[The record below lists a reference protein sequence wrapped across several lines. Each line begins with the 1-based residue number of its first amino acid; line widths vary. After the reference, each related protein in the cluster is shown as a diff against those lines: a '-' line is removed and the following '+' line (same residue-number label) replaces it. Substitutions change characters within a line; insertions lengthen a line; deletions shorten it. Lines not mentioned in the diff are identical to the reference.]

1 MTQDTAPN
9 AQDDT
14 QMLADAEALAVSLK
28 EKQAEIEGL
37 HARLNNAVASAEAKL
52 AEIDAI
58 LADTKSVQT
67 STKEI
72 AAGITGF
79 QTAAGK
85 HAADAEALLQSIQN
99 ANTKVVAALEAINTQ
114 KTAAE
119 ESATAAEEFS
129 DGAKEAAQICKNLA
143 STAEAVDTRVA
154 SYESKLTEIIKKS
167 EAQLTTITGL
177 LPGAT
182 SAGLAHAFD
191 ERRQTFLKPG
201 NQWQGLFIGSVV
213 AIVVLAGWVLWS
225 SYQLDKLL
233 SWDEISRLWIVR
245 LPVVGA
251 LVWLAI
257 HSSRES
263 ALAKRLEEDYG
274 YKAAIAA
281 SFQGFQKQMAEIG
294 ASAEDNP
301 PLNKLCGDTL
311 MTIASPPG
319 RIYEKHS
326 LTVTPAGEL
335 ATAARSVLS
344 SSGNDA

>member
-1 MTQDTAPN
+1 MTQETGTD
-9 AQDDT
+9 AQNNE
-14 QMLADAEALAVSLK
+14 QLLAGTNDLEAALK
-28 EKQAEIEGL
+28 EKLSEVEDL
-37 HARLNNAVASAEAKL
+37 HTRLNNAVTTAEAKL
-52 AEIDAI
+52 TEINTI
-58 LADTKSVQT
+58 LADTKSLQT
-67 STKEI
+67 STKDVVTEI
-72 AAGITGF
+72 NGF
-79 QTAAGK
+79 QTAATK
-85 HAADAEALLQSIQN
+85 HAGEVEALLQSAQE
-99 ANTKVVAALEAINTQ
+99 ATTKAISALETINTQ

-119 ESATAAEEFS
+119 ESATATEEFS
-129 DGAKEAAQICKNLA
+129 DEAKESAQTCKKLA
-143 STAEAVDTRVA
+143 NTAEAVDTRVA
-154 SYESKLTEIIKKS
+154 AYENQLAELISKSKT
-167 EAQLTTITGL
+167 QLATITGL

-191 ERRQTFLKPG
+191 ERRKTFLKPG
-201 NQWQGLFIGSVV
+201 SRWQKLFVGSVI
-213 AIVVLAGWVLWS
+213 AIVVLAGSALWS
-225 SYQLDKLL
+225 VYKSDTLL
-233 SWDEISRLWIVR
+233 TWDEISRLWIVR
-245 LPVVGA
+245 IPVVGA

-326 LTVTPAGEL
+326 LTVTPTSEL
-335 ATAARSVLS
+335 AAAARSVLPET
-344 SSGNDA
+344 GKD

>member
-1 MTQDTAPN
+1 MTQNTEANVQDN
-9 AQDDT
+9 ARL
-14 QMLADAEALAVSLK
+14 LADAEAFAVSLK
-28 EKQAEIEGL
+28 EKQVEIAEL
-37 HARLNNAVASAEAKL
+37 HARLNNAVATAEARL
-52 AEIDAI
+52 AEIDTI
-58 LADTKSVQT
+58 LADTKSLQT
-67 STKEI
+67 SSKEI
-72 AAGITGF
+72 AEAVTGS
-79 QTAAGK
+79 QTASAKSAGEVEELLK
-85 HAADAEALLQSIQN
+85 RAQEAT
-99 ANTKVVAALEAINTQ
+99 TKAVAALEAINTQ

-119 ESATAAEEFS
+119 ESATATEEFC
-129 DGAKEAAQICKNLA
+129 DEAKEAAQACKKLA

-154 SYESKLTEIIKKS
+154 AYESKLTEIIKKS
-167 EAQLTTITGL
+167 ESQLTTITGL

-191 ERRQTFLKPG
+191 ERRKTFLKPG
-201 NQWQGLFIGSVV
+201 AHWQYWFVGSVV
-213 AIVVLAGWVLWS
+213 VIVLLAGSALLS
-225 SYQLDKLL
+225 AYLSDAPL

-245 LPVVGA
+245 IPVVGA

-301 PLNKLCGDTL
+301 PLNQLCGDTL

-319 RIYEKHS
+319 RIYEKHG
-326 LTVTPAGEL
+326 LAVTPTSEL
-335 ATAARSVLS
+335 AAAAKSVIS
-344 SSGNDA
+344 TKAVGD